1 MSATLLLADD
11 SVTIQR
17 VIELTFADRGVRVI
31 AVADGAEAI
40 RRIAEEA
47 PDIVLA
53 DVSMPRVDGYSV
65 ASHIKKA
72 AALRHIPVLL
82 LTGAF
87 GPIDNAKVA
96 SCGCEGVL
104 VKPFE
109 PLALV
114 ERVEELLARRS
125 KPSTAV
131 EILPVVPAAPVV
143 SVRLDEAPATFDL
156 DELHAMP
163 AGQMLGGEWDVRVPM
178 GDTVDT
184 PPSPRADLDIQPL
197 DGVTSNIERR
207 PRQPQ
212 STPAFTPRQ
221 APPEWEAALTRET
234 APPAAPISA
243 PDFGQWDLPARP
255 TYPAEAPANPV
266 NAVKPARTETAAP
279 PPSTPPPARSMP
291 AAAAAPPPP
300 VVPPPMAMAPPA
312 PRSGARWPE
321 VASDQ
326 MSLSSVFG
334 ALLAAEQN
342 QPPYKPLSGTP
353 LLTEVVIDE
362 VVRRVIARMSGD
374 VVQQVV
380 VDTAE
385 RLLRQE
391 IDKIKA
397 NNE

>member
-1 MSATLLLADD
+1 
-11 SVTIQR
+11 
-17 VIELTFADRGVRVI
+17 
-31 AVADGAEAI
+31 
-40 RRIAEEA
+40 
-47 PDIVLA
+47 
-53 DVSMPRVDGYSV
+53 VDGYSV

-125 KPSTAV
+125 KPSATV
-131 EILPVVPAAPVV
+131 EVLPAMPPAPAAPVV
-143 SVRLDEAPATFDL
+143 LDEAPATFDL

-163 AGQMLGGEWDVRVPM
+163 DGQMLGGEWDVRVPM
-178 GDTVDT
+178 GDTADT
-184 PPSPRADLDIQPL
+184 PPSARADLDIQPL

-221 APPEWEAALTRET
+221 APPEWEAALTRDT
-234 APPAAPISA
+234 PPPAPAISA

-255 TYPAEAPANPV
+255 TYPVEAPV
-266 NAVKPARTETAAP
+266 NTVKPARTETAAP
-279 PPSTPPPARSMP
+279 PPPTPPPAPTRP
-291 AAAAAPPPP
+291 AAAAAPPPMA
-300 VVPPPMAMAPPA
+300 PPPMAMTPPA
-312 PRSGARWPE
+312 PPTSAVPAARSGARWPE

-342 QPPYKPLSGTP
+342 QLPYKPLSGAP